1 MRNIFC
7 GIILIGLLSPS
18 LGAAKEP
25 PSVFVKKCKTC
36 HGTNG
41 VATKVGF
48 KRGAPADL
56 FKAVHSQGIEE
67 IKDTIL
73 NGAFTPEG
81 KKKMPAY
88 KNKLT
93 VQEIDEIIKY
103 IKEG

>member
-1 MRNIFC
+1 MRSIFF
-7 GIILIGLLSPS
+7 GMVLTSLLFPS
-18 LGAAKEP
+18 LMAAKEP
-25 PSVFVKKCKTC
+25 PSIFVKKCKTC

-41 VATKVGF
+41 VATRAGL

-56 FKAVHSQGIEE
+56 FRAVHSQSTEE

-73 NGAFTPEG
+73 NGALTPEG

>member
-18 LGAAKEP
+18 LGVTKEP
-25 PSVFVKKCKTC
+25 PPIFVKKCKTC

-41 VATKVGF
+41 VATKVGL
-48 KRGAPADL
+48 KRGAPPDL
-56 FKAVHSQGIEE
+56 FKAAHAQSIKEV
-67 IKDTIL
+67 KDTIL
-73 NGAFTPEG
+73 NGALTPEG